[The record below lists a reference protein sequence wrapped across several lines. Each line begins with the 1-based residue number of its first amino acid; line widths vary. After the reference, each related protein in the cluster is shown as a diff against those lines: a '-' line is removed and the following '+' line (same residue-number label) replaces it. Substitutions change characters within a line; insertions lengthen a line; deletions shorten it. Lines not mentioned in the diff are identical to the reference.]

1 MHLAQKDSVLSLA
14 ILIIIIIAWMSLTKP
29 KRIVNYELY
38 SPIPE
43 SVINH
48 SPTVIIDT
56 THTGLVIYYPPVDS
70 INLRCLERPDPVKDE
85 EIVFCCAGAYT
96 GTREKGHSN
105 IAGDHV
111 SSGRRFKGY
120 KCTRNTGCFVFY
132 NGKWKFLY
140 EVYSNELDSAAA
152 HNGAGYAQEMLIH
165 NGKSLKTARP
175 DNNVNLFRALCERGG
190 KLCVADA
197 TDKMAFGDFKQL
209 LLDAGIKEALYTDM
223 GHGWNYSWYREYA
236 DSNAIFIHKEY
247 QEAATNWIV
256 FYASK

>member
-1 MHLAQKDSVLSLA
+1 MRLNKFIYFCILLSG
-14 ILIIIIIAWMSLTKP
+14 IIACGTRSGQRNTQTDVIEPTIAKYP
-29 KRIVNYELY
+29 IV
-38 SPIPE
+38 
-43 SVINH
+43 H
-48 SPTVIIDT
+48 IDT
-56 THTGLVIYYPPVDS
+56 TVAGLVLYYPPTDS
-70 INLRCLERPDPVKDE
+70 IDLRCLQRPDPISDKD
-85 EIVFCCAGAYT
+85 IVFCCAGAYT
-96 GTREKGHSN
+96 GTGKKDHSN

-111 SSGRRFKGY
+111 SSGIRKKGY
-120 KCTRNTGCFVFY
+120 RCTRNTGCFVFY

-140 EVYSNELDSAAA
+140 KDYSNELDSAEVN
-152 HNGAGYAQEMLIH
+152 NGAGYAQEMLIH
-165 NGKSLKTARP
+165 EGKRLKTARP
-175 DNNVNLFRALCERGG
+175 DDNVNLFRALCERDG